1 MKPND
6 LTVHIDDILQA
17 LKTHADKPVEREELE
32 HELKKFIDYGVPLE
46 QAKQTLIKKY
56 GGGVLLSSSPAERT
70 LLGNLQPNQSNV
82 KVLCRVIAINPKEIT
97 VRGEPRRIFYGILG
111 DESGT
116 VSFTAW
122 NEISVEKGDVVEIAN
137 AYTKEWK
144 GDVQLNMGDRVSIGK
159 MEKEKLPKEAFTP
172 KTCKIEAFKQ
182 GMGEVE
188 VTVRILE
195 LEKRE
200 TTVDETQKTV
210 FSGVIGDETGKA
222 QFTSWKDFKLK
233 QGDVVTIS
241 GGYIKTWKGI
251 PQLTFDER
259 ATVKKLSKTAL
270 PKEEIGTT
278 RMPLHTLV
286 EKRGALDVEAEGT
299 IIEVQTGSGLVKRCP
314 ECNRVIWNGE
324 CKVHGPVEGNLDL
337 RMKLVVDDGTG
348 CVGSI
353 LNRELTENLLGQ
365 SLGDLTTLAESSGG
379 DKAILGIM
387 QKHLFARRILLRG
400 NAMGDEFGTTIIAST
415 AQMVDIDVQK
425 ETEQLLEKLE
435 ALA

>member
-1 MKPND
+1 MKPDD

-17 LKTHADKPVEREELE
+17 LKTNADKPVARDELE

-56 GGGVLLSSSPAERT
+56 GGSVLLSSSTAERT

-122 NEISVEKGDVVEIAN
+122 NEIPVEKGDVVEIAN

-144 GDVQLNMGDRVSIGK
+144 GDVQLNMGDRVSISK
-159 MEKEKLPKEAFTP
+159 TEKDKLPKEAFTP
-172 KTCKIEAFKQ
+172 RICKIEAFKQ

-188 VTVRILE
+188 VTARILE

-200 TTVDETQKTV
+200 TTVDEEKKTV
-210 FSGVIGDETGKA
+210 FSGIIGDETGKA

-259 ATVKKLSKTAL
+259 ATVKKLTKTTL
-270 PKEEIGTT
+270 PKEEIGAT
-278 RMPLHTLV
+278 RMPLSLLV
-286 EKRGALDVEAEGT
+286 EKRGALDVEVEGT
-299 IIEVQTGSGLVKRCP
+299 IIEVQRSSGLVKRCP
-314 ECNRVIWNGE
+314 ECSRVIWNGE
-324 CKVHGPVEGNLDL
+324 CKVHGPVEGTPDL
-337 RMKLVVDDGTG
+337 RMKLIVDDGSG
-348 CVGSI
+348 CVSGL
-353 LNRELTENLLGQ
+353 LNRELTESLLGK
-365 SLGDLTTLAESSGG
+365 SLEEFATLAESSGG
-379 DKAILGIM
+379 DKAILLDM
-387 QKHLFARRILLRG
+387 QKQLFARRILLRG
-400 NAMGDEFGTTIIAST
+400 NAVGDEFGTTIIAST

-425 ETEQLLEKLE
+425 ETEHLLEKLE
-435 ALA
+435 ALP